1 VKRKKIKITVD
12 YGNAG
17 IIIETL
23 HVVDIK
29 EAIDLVS
36 KYNGMIIAWREIN

>member
-1 VKRKKIKITVD
+1 MKRKKIQLTVD

-23 HVVDIK
+23 HVIDIQ

-36 KYNGMIIAWREIN
+36 KYSGMIIEWKELN

>member
-1 VKRKKIKITVD
+1 MKRKKIKITVD

-23 HVVDIK
+23 HVIDIQ

-36 KYNGMIIAWREIN
+36 KYSGMIIEWKEMN